1 MKTDISHVRSRA
13 PLRIGISGGGTD
25 LKTYYDIYNGATLNA
40 TIKKYAYAELTA
52 TKDCFIAESI
62 ENKQVLKINSN
73 EELKLEDIPNEL
85 ILHFAIYKKIQKLFN
100 NEYFL
105 NCKLSTYC
113 DAPIG
118 SGLGSSSTLVV
129 AILKA
134 FDESLN
140 LGLDDYR
147 IAELAYEIER
157 IDCDLSGGKQDHYSA
172 AFGGFNY
179 IEFKKE
185 SVLVN
190 PLRIKEWFKSELE
203 CSLILHG
210 LGISRH
216 SKDVIN
222 DQLTQ
227 CESNNKG
234 FLNHLHELK
243 DESLIMKDAILKCD
257 RNTIKKSLNR
267 SWVIKSKT
275 SERVSNPLIDSRI
288 KMGFEFGADAAKVSG
303 AGGGGF
309 ILFMMQPSK
318 AIILKNELSKLS
330 QDTFF
335 FSFEDDGAK
344 AWKVL

>member
-1 MKTDISHVRSRA
+1 MKTAISHVRSRA

-25 LKTYYDIYNGATLNA
+25 LQQYYDIYNGATLNA
-40 TIKKYAYAELTA
+40 TIKKYAYAELTPS
-52 TKDCFIAESI
+52 KDCFIAESI
-62 ENKQVLKINSN
+62 ENKKILQINSSEIIKF
-73 EELKLEDIPNEL
+73 EEIPNEL
-85 ILHFAIYKKIQKLFN
+85 ILHFAIYKKLKKLFN
-100 NEYFL
+100 KDYSL

-140 LGLDDYR
+140 LGLDDYQ

-157 IDCDLSGGKQDHYSA
+157 IDCNLAGGKQDHYSA

-179 IEFKKE
+179 IEFKKN

-222 DQLTQ
+222 DQLNQ
-227 CESNNKG
+227 CESNSKH
-234 FLNHLHELK
+234 FLNYLHELK
-243 DESLIMKDAILKCD
+243 NESLIMKDAFLKCD
-257 RNTIKKSLNR
+257 RSTIKKSLNR

-275 SERVSNPLIDSRI
+275 SKRVSNHLIESRI
-288 KMGFEFGADAAKVSG
+288 KIGFECGADAAKVSG

-309 ILFMMQPSK
+309 ILFMIQPSR
-318 AIILKNELSKLS
+318 AINLKNELSKLS

-335 FSFEDDGAK
+335 FSFEEDGAT

>member
-1 MKTDISHVRSRA
+1 MKAEISHVRSRA

-40 TIKKYAYAELTA
+40 TIKKYAYAELTP

-62 ENKQVLKINSN
+62 ENNKLVKINST
-73 EELKLEDIPNEL
+73 EGIKSEGIPNEL
-85 ILHFAIYKKIQKLFN
+85 ILHFAIFKKIKKLFN
-100 NEYFL
+100 NDFFL

-157 IDCDLSGGKQDHYSA
+157 VDCKLAGGKQDQYSA

-179 IEFKKE
+179 IEFKKD

-190 PLRIKEWFKSELE
+190 PLRIKEWFK
-203 CSLILHG
+203 
-210 LGISRH
+210 
-216 SKDVIN
+216 
-222 DQLTQ
+222 
-227 CESNNKG
+227 
-234 FLNHLHELK
+234 
-243 DESLIMKDAILKCD
+243 
-257 RNTIKKSLNR
+257 
-267 SWVIKSKT
+267 
-275 SERVSNPLIDSRI
+275 
-288 KMGFEFGADAAKVSG
+288 
-303 AGGGGF
+303 
-309 ILFMMQPSK
+309 
-318 AIILKNELSKLS
+318 
-330 QDTFF
+330 
-335 FSFEDDGAK
+335 
-344 AWKVL
+344 

>member
-1 MKTDISHVRSRA
+1 MISDISHVRSRA

-25 LKTYYDIYNGATLNA
+25 LKRYYEIYSGATLNV
-40 TIKKYAYAELTA
+40 TIKKYAYAELIKT
-52 TKDCFIAESI
+52 DNCFVAESI
-62 ENKQVLKINSN
+62 EHNKRLKINLGSEIN
-73 EELKLEDIPNEL
+73 LEDIPKEL
-85 ILHFAIYKKIQKLFN
+85 ILHFAIFYKIKKIYNKNRFI
-100 NEYFL
+100 

-140 LGLDDYR
+140 LGLDDYQ

-157 IDCDLSGGKQDHYSA
+157 IDCNLAGGKQDHYSA

-179 IEFKKE
+179 IEFKRD

-203 CSLILHG
+203 CSLLLHS

-222 DQLTQ
+222 DQL
-227 CESNNKG
+227 N
-234 FLNHLHELK
+234 
-243 DESLIMKDAILKCD
+243 
-257 RNTIKKSLNR
+257 
-267 SWVIKSKT
+267 
-275 SERVSNPLIDSRI
+275 
-288 KMGFEFGADAAKVSG
+288 
-303 AGGGGF
+303 
-309 ILFMMQPSK
+309 
-318 AIILKNELSKLS
+318 
-330 QDTFF
+330 
-335 FSFEDDGAK
+335 
-344 AWKVL
+344 